1 MPELPEVE
9 TVRRSLSKLLP
20 HKKIAAVEIFK
31 PQIVA
36 LGDDAGFAALA
47 GQEFADF
54 GRRGKYLIFTLK
66 GSGEQRLVVHLRMT
80 GKLLY
85 HAEPLPL
92 AKHDH
97 ARFTFTDGSELVYN
111 DTRAF
116 GRFWLTD
123 EAGLAGISGLA
134 TLGLEPLDEGFS
146 AAYWRERIKK
156 RPKAQVK
163 AVLLDQHVVAGL
175 GNIYA
180 DEVLFRAG
188 IHPERK
194 IAALTAADDERLAAA
209 MREILTAAI
218 ANRGTTFRDYVDG
231 NNQKG
236 GYQQLLQ
243 VFQKQGEPCPNCGA
257 PIERIKVAGRSSYF
271 CPCCQKAE

>member
-9 TVRRSLSKLLP
+9 TVRRSLCALLP
-20 HKKIAAVEIFK
+20 HKKIAAAEIFK
-31 PQIVA
+31 PQIIA
-36 LGDDAGFAALA
+36 MGDDKAFAALI
-47 GQEFADF
+47 GQEFAAFD
-54 GRRGKYLIFTLK
+54 RRGKYLIFTM
-66 GSGEQRLVVHLRMT
+66 SGGGRMVVHLRMT

-85 HAEPLPL
+85 NKERQPRE
-92 AKHDH
+92 KHDH
-97 ARFTFTDGSELVYN
+97 LCFAFADGSELVYN

-134 TLGLEPLDEGFS
+134 SLGLEPLNEAFS
-146 AAYWRERIKK
+146 AAYWREQIKR
-156 RPKAQVK
+156 RPRAQVK
-163 AVLLDQHVVAGL
+163 AALLDQHIVAGL

-188 IHPERK
+188 VHPEQK
-194 IAALTAADDERLAAA
+194 AGALTAEDDERLVCA
-209 MREILTAAI
+209 MREILREAI

-236 GYQQLLQ
+236 GYQQLLR
-243 VFQKQGEPCPNCGA
+243 VFQKKGEPCPNCGT

-271 CPCCQKAE
+271 CPNCQKVK

>member
-9 TVRRSLSKLLP
+9 TVRRSLAELLP
-20 HKKIAAVEIFK
+20 HKQIAKVEVFK
-31 PQIVA
+31 PQIIA
-36 LGDDAGFAALA
+36 LGAEADYAALA
-47 GQEFADF
+47 GREFIGF
-54 GRRGKYLIFTLK
+54 GRRGKYLIFTL
-66 GSGEQRLVVHLRMT
+66 SAGERLVVHLRMT

-85 HAEPLPL
+85 HNGTAPRE
-92 AKHDH
+92 KHDH
-97 ARFTFTDGSELVYN
+97 LRFLFGDGTELVYN

-123 EAGLAGISGLA
+123 EAGLGDIGGLA
-134 TLGLEPLDEGFS
+134 GLGMEPLDDGFS
-146 AAYWRERIKK
+146 AAYWRGRVQK
-156 RPKAQVK
+156 RPRALVK
-163 AVLLDQHVVAGL
+163 AVLLDQHIVAGL

-188 IHPERK
+188 VHPERRV
-194 IAALTAADDERLAAA
+194 AGLTAEEDEKLAAA

-218 ANRGTTFRDYVDG
+218 ENRGTTFRDYVDG

-236 GYQQLLQ
+236 GYQNLLR
-243 VFQKQGEPCPNCGA
+243 VFQKKGEPCPNCGT

-271 CPCCQKAE
+271 CPKCQRAE